1 LRFSL
6 WAENFI
12 FLKKKNKKKM
22 FNQKIKNLAHG
33 GNLKSDKIPFTLLLA
48 NTVKKIV
55 IFLVWTTINI

>member
-1 LRFSL
+1 
-6 WAENFI
+6 
-12 FLKKKNKKKM
+12 M